1 MDDDWELSHFGNLSH
16 DGTADG
22 DNDGLTDLE
31 EFQAGTDPLDA
42 DSDGDGYSD
51 GREVDAGSDPSVA
64 GSYPTGYI
72 PDVERAAL
80 VNLYNSANGSG
91 WANKTN
97 WLTGAGEC
105 TWYGV
110 ECLGNQVVTLNL
122 QSNNLVGSIPPALGN
137 LTALQYLFLGDNRL
151 SGSIPPELGNLLS
164 LQLLG
169 LNNNQLTGA
178 IPPALG
184 NPSALQ
190 LEHLWLNNNQ
200 LTGTI
205 PVELSNLPAL
215 EYLYLSNNQLTG
227 TIPVQLGN
235 LSTLRGLNLS
245 DNQLT
250 GTIPSQLSN
259 LAALQSLG
267 LSRNQL
273 TGAIPV
279 ELGNLTSIDVL
290 WLESNQLTGAIPSQ
304 IGNLVAL
311 RGLGLNNNQLTGAI
325 PPELGNLTA
334 LQFLY
339 LTQNNLSGNIPTEL
353 GSLVNLQLLQ
363 LSGNQLIGS
372 IPAELGNLV
381 NLQELYLYNNQLS
394 GSIPAALGNLTKLQ
408 QLVLYGNQLGGNIPT
423 ELGSLADLQW
433 LGLYDNQLSGSIPAE
448 VGNLVNLEHL
458 QLRSNQLSGSIPA
471 ELGNLTKL
479 QPGQSDLRWNALYT
493 SDDSLRAFLNSKQV
507 GGDWQ
512 STQTVAPT
520 NLSATVLSS
529 TEIRLDWTPIAYTA
543 DGGYYEI
550 CRAAT
555 SGGDCATPPV
565 NSSPKSTNTETV
577 GSLSPNT
584 TYYFKVLTVTDP
596 HFQNDNTVTSEW
608 TEEVMATTNS
618 GTGNIDSDLDGMD
631 DDWELAHFGDLSH
644 NAGTDSDGDGLTDLQ
659 EFRAGTDPNDADTD
673 NDGCPDGS
681 DQLPLIAGCSDSDG
695 DGIVDAV
702 DPCPDDP
709 DNDVDGDGICAG
721 TRYNPPKVAGNDNCP
736 DIANADQA
744 DADNDGVGDACD
756 SSGGAPPPSCG
767 DPPLPPCTPPPEPA
781 DADGDGVVDTE
792 DNCPG
797 VANPYD
803 SDTNND
809 GIWDAQRDT
818 DRDGLGDACDPDK
831 DGDGVPDGSDNCPLI
846 ANPGQEDLDH
856 DERGDLCDPDIDN
869 DGLPNTEEL
878 ALGTSPTN
886 ADTDGDG
893 DPDGTDPYPLIAGT
907 PSYLLEVSVLD
918 AQGGDVYD
926 SWLPTPSWNLAGQRW
941 EPDHL
946 VIEARLF
953 TATNAPVNFTSIS
966 FEILYTSR
974 LEGVAINGLE
984 PNGGNPS
991 NDVSFSATDTD
1002 LLRKT
1007 VASSGRPVETADVY
1021 AFDFG
1026 GRARVKIIATGPG
1039 GVSVEKE
1046 IWLPQDSDSDGL
1058 PDAWEDKPEQIA
1070 AGFDARNAHSFVPE
1084 HIDGEK
1090 DIDRSANNAYVGD
1103 GLSNFNEY
1111 RGVIFDR
1118 LNASNQIVYEHKRL
1132 NPKRKDLFVRGDNFS
1147 NSIPANSSP
1156 DVLPFSL
1163 DYAAVYNLPGAL
1175 SAYEEAEID
1184 LHDVTGR
1191 PSFVD
1196 AADPLREPPNIDIL
1210 VVTNKTQL
1218 NANNL
1223 IDTLEGVENGF
1234 INHPSTTLPRYW
1246 TWDLKGASYSGSS
1259 EYYAIWYDPGTNVT
1273 KRGTETYHL
1282 SLMHYVYNRPYRK
1295 DLTDLF
1301 RSSGCYDSRY
1311 DSKLAPLARVED
1323 WRIENGIDPPDDQ
1336 GQNREDR
1343 CIANHVLDG
1352 DRMDPQ
1358 WKTRLWGSRVFEAGG
1373 DFSVFDADGDGRVET
1388 PVASDSAAID
1398 PAFEYTLDQLQLH
1411 TIFHEMGHAIG
1422 IIGHTAEDT
1431 CLMYVES
1438 LNWSRAN
1445 HFSPAAQSQ
1454 ILIHNKTE

>member
-1 MDDDWELSHFGNLSH
+1 
-16 DGTADG
+16 
-22 DNDGLTDLE
+22 
-31 EFQAGTDPLDA
+31 
-42 DSDGDGYSD
+42 
-51 GREVDAGSDPSVA
+51 
-64 GSYPTGYI
+64 
-72 PDVERAAL
+72 
-80 VNLYNSANGSG
+80 
-91 WANKTN
+91 
-97 WLTGAGEC
+97 
-105 TWYGV
+105 
-110 ECLGNQVVTLNL
+110 
-122 QSNNLVGSIPPALGN
+122 
-137 LTALQYLFLGDNRL
+137 
-151 SGSIPPELGNLLS
+151 
-164 LQLLG
+164 
-169 LNNNQLTGA
+169 
-178 IPPALG
+178 
-184 NPSALQ
+184 
-190 LEHLWLNNNQ
+190 
-200 LTGTI
+200 
-205 PVELSNLPAL
+205 
-215 EYLYLSNNQLTG
+215 
-227 TIPVQLGN
+227 
-235 LSTLRGLNLS
+235 
-245 DNQLT
+245 
-250 GTIPSQLSN
+250 
-259 LAALQSLG
+259 
-267 LSRNQL
+267 
-273 TGAIPV
+273 
-279 ELGNLTSIDVL
+279 
-290 WLESNQLTGAIPSQ
+290 
-304 IGNLVAL
+304 
-311 RGLGLNNNQLTGAI
+311 
-325 PPELGNLTA
+325 
-334 LQFLY
+334 
-339 LTQNNLSGNIPTEL
+339 
-353 GSLVNLQLLQ
+353 
-363 LSGNQLIGS
+363 
-372 IPAELGNLV
+372 
-381 NLQELYLYNNQLS
+381 
-394 GSIPAALGNLTKLQ
+394 
-408 QLVLYGNQLGGNIPT
+408 
-423 ELGSLADLQW
+423 
-433 LGLYDNQLSGSIPAE
+433 
-448 VGNLVNLEHL
+448 
-458 QLRSNQLSGSIPA
+458 
-471 ELGNLTKL
+471 
-479 QPGQSDLRWNALYT
+479 
-493 SDDSLRAFLNSKQV
+493 
-507 GGDWQ
+507 
-512 STQTVAPT
+512 
-520 NLSATVLSS
+520 
-529 TEIRLDWTPIAYTA
+529 
-543 DGGYYEI
+543 
-550 CRAAT
+550 
-555 SGGDCATPPV
+555 
-565 NSSPKSTNTETV
+565 
-577 GSLSPNT
+577 
-584 TYYFKVLTVTDP
+584 
-596 HFQNDNTVTSEW
+596 
-608 TEEVMATTNS
+608 
-618 GTGNIDSDLDGMD
+618 MD